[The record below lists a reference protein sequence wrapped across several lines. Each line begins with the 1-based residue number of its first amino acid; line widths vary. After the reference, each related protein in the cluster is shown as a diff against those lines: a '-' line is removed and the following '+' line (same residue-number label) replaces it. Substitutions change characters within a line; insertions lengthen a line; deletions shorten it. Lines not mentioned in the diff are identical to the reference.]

1 MKRIAAMTA
10 VSVFTFAVIAKLASR
25 EKPKAP
31 NGRNQQAH
39 SACRRAPPEE
49 PRPQRLLWRG
59 AHSHPLV
66 GGCLGLGNLSPG
78 RTTRLDT
85 RGARPSST
93 RWATTSRSTPPWI
106 SWV

>member
-39 SACRRAPPEE
+39 KRLPKSASRRTP
-49 PRPQRLLWRG
+49 
-59 AHSHPLV
+59 
-66 GGCLGLGNLSPG
+66 
-78 RTTRLDT
+78 T
-85 RGARPSST
+85 
-93 RWATTSRSTPPWI
+93 ATPTLARSTFTPVGRWMPG
-106 SWV
+106 SG